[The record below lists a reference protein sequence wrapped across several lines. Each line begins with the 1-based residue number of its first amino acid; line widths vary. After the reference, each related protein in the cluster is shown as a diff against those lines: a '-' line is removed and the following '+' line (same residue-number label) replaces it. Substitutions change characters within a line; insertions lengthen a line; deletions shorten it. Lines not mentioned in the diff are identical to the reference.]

1 MQRTNE
7 QAQAN
12 ESSDKLS
19 KDSLTQGVE
28 SMLKETYDQFKMLL
42 VLGALAV
49 FSSIGLLIGYLVQS

>member
-12 ESSDKLS
+12 ESSDKLA

-49 FSSIGLLIGYLVQS
+49 FSSIGLWIGYLVQS

>member
-12 ESSDKLS
+12 ESSDKLA

-42 VLGALAV
+42 VLGALTV

>member
-12 ESSDKLS
+12 ESSDKLA